1 MPRRGAQCAA
11 AGQSK
16 ILERGKLNECAKRNR
31 APASDLRSN
40 FDSRVA
46 RGGICLRWSRPLAF
60 VVLAGFGGGLIAA
73 GVLYFR
79 YSLLVVEREGR
90 AANSPAGNEK

>member
-1 MPRRGAQCAA
+1 MNTRSAIERRLQICGVILI
-11 AGQSK
+11 AG
-16 ILERGKLNECAKRNR
+16 LLVE
-31 APASDLRSN
+31 
-40 FDSRVA
+40 
-46 RGGICLRWSRPLAF
+46 GICLLWSRPLAF

-73 GVLYFR
+73 GVLYFL

>member
-1 MPRRGAQCAA
+1 MNTRSAIQRRLQICGVIVI
-11 AGQSK
+11 AG
-16 ILERGKLNECAKRNR
+16 LLVE
-31 APASDLRSN
+31 
-40 FDSRVA
+40 
-46 RGGICLRWSRPLAF
+46 GICLRWSRPLAF

-73 GVLYFR
+73 GVLYFL